1 MAKVNYFLH
10 TFDYFKKLHTTI
22 DQGTVLDYGSNY
34 GMFLDSSRGKFKQ
47 TEYTGIDVDLEAI
60 EFGRSK
66 FPNANF
72 IWYNGFN
79 HMYNPEG
86 DKTKPVL
93 DLQYDS
99 VVSYSVFTHTTIK
112 DTLDSI
118 AYLYTN
124 LKPGGKMLLTWLSI
138 DNKQAVDFFYR
149 KRVMEFKSCD
159 TIQTDDYTYLID
171 NKLSKVEA
179 IGMFLVFYKQDYLAK
194 LLEGY
199 NFTLTS
205 APLGA
210 VGCFQDCI
218 IITK

>member
-1 MAKVNYFLH
+1 MAKVPYFLY
-10 TFDYFKKLHTTI
+10 TFDYFKKLHPSI

-47 TEYTGIDVDLEAI
+47 PEYTGIDIDLAAI

-66 FPNANF
+66 FPEANF

-86 DKTKPVL
+86 DKNKPVL
-93 DLQYDS
+93 DKQYDS
-99 VVSYSVFTHTTIK
+99 IVSYSVFTHTTIK
-112 DTLDSI
+112 DTLESM
-118 AYLYTN
+118 AYLYEQ

-138 DNKQAVDFFYR
+138 DNKQAVEFFYR

-159 TIQTDDYTYLID
+159 TIQTDDYVYLVD
-171 NKLSKVEA
+171 NKLSKTED

-205 APLGA
+205 APQGA